1 MLLTAESP
9 WTDSEVVARVLG
21 GESRAFEIIM
31 RRHNQRIFRAARAI
45 VRTDDE
51 AEDVMQEAYVRAFDH
66 LAEFRGEAKLSTWLT
81 RIAVHEALARVR
93 RAKRTSDDEV
103 PDMES
108 PTHGPEQRASDEEM
122 RALLEEAVDALPES
136 FRVVF
141 VLRAVEQMSTAEV
154 ATALDIP
161 EDTVKTRFF

>member
-81 RIAVHEALARVR
+81 RIAVHEPL
-93 RAKRTSDDEV
+93 S
-103 PDMES
+103 
-108 PTHGPEQRASDEEM
+108 RAS
-122 RALLEEAVDALPES
+122 RAID
-136 FRVVF
+136 VVS
-141 VLRAVEQMSTAEV
+141 RHARS
-154 ATALDIP
+154 IP
-161 EDTVKTRFF
+161 GPRCGSPPSVW